1 MKTQLLSLLL
11 MAGLPAIQAQTE
23 VPVGFLWHVNIDSSN
38 FWLAGS
44 VHVGQKDLYPLP
56 EVYTK
61 AYRQADHVIFEL
73 KDDAETLEEMIF
85 TYAKKDILE
94 EGQYLNNYLSQ
105 ESKEILSV
113 LFKGKEEKLSRY
125 YEYEGW
131 LLNMAISGMK
141 YNLIGY
147 DPELSV
153 DKYFHDLALAD
164 QKPVYGLEQ
173 LETQLKLFDFDAP
186 VENQVQIIEAALGQ
200 AKTQARNDQAI
211 IDAYYNQDAEAFRE
225 AFLTLLD
232 LKNPQR
238 KVIYD
243 LVFVNRNKVW
253 VEKLIDLSKT
263 QPGSYFMLVGSG
275 HYFGPDNLIEL
286 LEKEGYQVTP
296 YNTLA
301 N

>member
-23 VPVGFLWHVNIDSSN
+23 VPVSFLWHVNIDSSN
-38 FWLAGS
+38 IWLAGS

-56 EVYTK
+56 EAYTK
-61 AYRQADHVIFEL
+61 AYRQADHLIFEL

-113 LFKGKEEKLSRY
+113 LFKGKEEMLSRY

-141 YNLIGY
+141 YKLIGY

-164 QKPVYGLEQ
+164 QKPVYGLDQ
-173 LETQLKLFDFDAP
+173 VETQLKLFDFDAP

-211 IDAYYNQDAEAFRE
+211 IDTYYNQDTEAFRE